1 MTKISIIAAV
11 ASDGAIGQGNNLLC
25 RLKGDMKYFKELTMG
40 HTIIMG
46 RKTYLS
52 LPKGALPGRRNIVV
66 TRSTARYP
74 DTITYRDLSVAL
86 TAEKLLAAEEIFIIG
101 GEEIYRQTIDVAD
114 RLYITEI
121 AHTFPEADKHFPA
134 INGDKWQEISRQE
147 KAADEN
153 NPYPYTFVVYDK
165 KSR

>member
-11 ASDGAIGQGNNLLC
+11 AADGSIGRGNDLLC

-66 TRSTARYP
+66 TRSPARYP
-74 DTITYRDLSVAL
+74 DTITYQDLSVAL
-86 TAEKLLAAEEIFIIG
+86 TAEKLLAVQEIFIIG

-134 INGDKWQEISRQE
+134 IDPGKWKEVSRKE
-147 KAADEN
+147 NPADEN
-153 NPYPYTFVVYDK
+153 NPYPYTFVVYEK
-165 KSR
+165 NGI